1 MPLFPDRSDP
11 QLAAASEPDRT
22 LADLMS
28 SYWVNF
34 ARSGD
39 PNGPDL
45 PLWQAHEVLAS
56 ERAAVLDADPQAER
70 LPEKARLELLDALWA
85 RQQPAQH

>member
-1 MPLFPDRSDP
+1 
-11 QLAAASEPDRT
+11 
-22 LADLMS
+22 MS